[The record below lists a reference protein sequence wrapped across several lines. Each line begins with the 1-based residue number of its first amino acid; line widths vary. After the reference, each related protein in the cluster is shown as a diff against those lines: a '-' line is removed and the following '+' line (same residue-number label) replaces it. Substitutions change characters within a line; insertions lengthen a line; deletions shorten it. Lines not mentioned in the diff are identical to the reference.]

1 MPLTAQDV
9 AEIVRLLEKSDFL
22 ELRIEHEG
30 LKLTLKRAGA
40 RDADT
45 AGVPTLTPAAAA
57 VSASWSVTE
66 TTESA
71 APQPRG
77 SATGDPSLIEV
88 TAPLM
93 GIFYRAPRPGAA
105 PYVEVGSV
113 LEEDTVIGII
123 EVMKLMN
130 SVRAEVRGTVVE
142 ILAEDGAAVE
152 QGQVLLRASRGTSG
166 G

>member
-1 MPLTAQDV
+1 VPLSAQDV
-9 AEIVRLLEKSDFL
+9 AEIIRLLEGSDFL

-40 RDADT
+40 GGADST
-45 AGVPTLTPAAAA
+45 AAPARSPAAAA
-57 VSASWSVTE
+57 VAASWSPP
-66 TTESA
+66 ESA
-71 APQPRG
+71 TPQPEA
-77 SATGDPSLIEV
+77 SAARDPSLIEV

-105 PYVEVGSV
+105 PYVEVGSA
-113 LEEDTVIGII
+113 LEEHTVIGII

-142 ILAEDGAAVE
+142 ILVEDGAAVE
-152 QGQVLLRASRGTSG
+152 QGQVLLRAARGSPG